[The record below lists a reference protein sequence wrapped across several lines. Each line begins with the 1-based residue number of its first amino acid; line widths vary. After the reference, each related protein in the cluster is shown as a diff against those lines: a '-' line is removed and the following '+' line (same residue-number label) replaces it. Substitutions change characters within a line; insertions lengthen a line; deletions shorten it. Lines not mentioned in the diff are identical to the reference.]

1 MGRSIACFCGKARDN
16 PAASSQLPGLTV
28 TSYGL
33 PCGDGAGEVAGFA
46 GVTLP
51 AGKTPAPESGAGEE
65 TGEGFAVVGAG
76 EVWGAACVFISSRR
90 NALSA
95 VPLWA

>member
-1 MGRSIACFCGKARDN
+1 LRESKREPGSEQLIARPYRYELWLAR
-16 PAASSQLPGLTV
+16 GH
-28 TSYGL
+28 
-33 PCGDGAGEVAGFA
+33 GAGEVAGFA